1 MGGENEI
8 FNSQIETILLDWVTS
23 LMTKTE
29 KIVEDHWDKIEE
41 VAKRLIEKEIVEE
54 EELNQIINKGK
65 YDIF

>member
-1 MGGENEI
+1 LGGENEI